1 MSSGKIASADLSP
14 EWQLAQ
20 VKMLETS
27 CLQAL
32 DGLDGADEDY
42 LDTWES
48 GIPTHIKR
56 EFPIVGRDGQR
67 VSFLDEWDS
76 LNATIEPGEPEPV
89 RRRRILRKRQ
99 LIVDLLH
106 EVRTWMRIYIETT
119 PQEGGSFY
127 RKFAKGG
134 GNGGQNEES

>member
-56 EFPIVGRDGQR
+56 EFPIVGRDGKR
-67 VSFLDEWDS
+67 VSFLEEWDG
-76 LNATIEPGEPEPV
+76 LNASIKPGELEPI

-106 EVRTWMRIYIETT
+106 EVKAWMRTYVETT
-119 PQEGGSFY
+119 PVEGGAFY
-127 RKFAKGG
+127 RKFAKGD
-134 GNGGQNEES
+134 GNGRSDEEP

>member
-1 MSSGKIASADLSP
+1 MSSGKIASTDLSP
-14 EWQLAQ
+14 EWKLAQ

-56 EFPIVGRDGQR
+56 EFPIVGRDGKEYH
-67 VSFLDEWDS
+67 F
-76 LNATIEPGEPEPV
+76 
-89 RRRRILRKRQ
+89 
-99 LIVDLLH
+99 
-106 EVRTWMRIYIETT
+106 WM
-119 PQEGGSFY
+119 
-127 RKFAKGG
+127 
-134 GNGGQNEES
+134 NGTA

>member
-1 MSSGKIASADLSP
+1 MTGRIASVDLTP

-56 EFPIVGRDGQR
+56 EFPIVGRDGKQL
-67 VSFLDEWDS
+67 SFLEEWDR
-76 LNATIEPGEPEPV
+76 LNESIEPGEPEPT

-106 EVRTWMRIYIETT
+106 EVKVWMRMYVETE
-119 PQEGGSFY
+119 PEIGGALF
-127 RKFAKGG
+127 RPFNKGG
-134 GNGGQNEES
+134 KHGSDEEP

>member
-1 MSSGKIASADLSP
+1 MSSGKIASTDLSP
-14 EWQLAQ
+14 EWKLAQ

-42 LDTWES
+42 LDTWAS

-56 EFPIVGRDGQR
+56 EFPIVNEDGKR
-67 VSFLDEWDS
+67 VSFLDEWNG
-76 LNATIEPGEPEPV
+76 LNATIEPGESEPV

-106 EVRTWMRIYIETT
+106 EVKAWMKIYVETE
-119 PQEGGSFY
+119 PEIGGALF
-127 RKFAKGG
+127 RPFNKGG
-134 GNGGQNEES
+134 KHGSDEEP

>member
-1 MSSGKIASADLSP
+1 MTGRIASIDLTP

-20 VKMLETS
+20 VKMLEAS

-42 LDTWES
+42 LDTWAS

-56 EFPIVGRDGQR
+56 EFPIVNEDGER
-67 VSFLDEWDS
+67 VSFIDAWRFLNSDIRIDESDS
-76 LNATIEPGEPEPV
+76 V
-89 RRRRILRKRQ
+89 RRRRILAKRQ

-106 EVRTWMRIYIETT
+106 EVRTWMKVYVETE
-119 PQEGGSFY
+119 PEIGGALF
-127 RKFAKGG
+127 RPFNKGCNHG
-134 GNGGQNEES
+134 SDEEP

>member
-1 MSSGKIASADLSP
+1 MSSGRIASADLSP

-56 EFPIVGRDGQR
+56 EFPVVGRDGQR

-76 LNATIEPGEPEPV
+76 LNASIKPGEPEPV

-106 EVRTWMRIYIETT
+106 EVRTWMKIYVETE
-119 PQEGGSFY
+119 PEIGGALFRPFNKGKHDGQE
-127 RKFAKGG
+127 
-134 GNGGQNEES
+134 QEP

>member
-1 MSSGKIASADLSP
+1 MTGRIASVDLTP

-56 EFPIVGRDGQR
+56 EFPIVGRDGKR
-67 VSFLDEWDS
+67 ISFLDEWEG
-76 LNATIEPGEPEPV
+76 LNATIEPGEPEPT

-106 EVRTWMRIYIETT
+106 EVNVWMRMYVETE
-119 PQEGGSFY
+119 PEIGGALF
-127 RKFAKGG
+127 RPFNKGG
-134 GNGGQNEES
+134 KHGSDEEP

>member
-1 MSSGKIASADLSP
+1 MSIASADLSP

-56 EFPIVGRDGQR
+56 EFPIVARDGTR
-67 VSFLDEWDS
+67 VKFIEQWDAVS
-76 LNATIEPGEPEPV
+76 ATIMPNESDATK
-89 RRRRILRKRQ
+89 RQRILRKRQ

-106 EVRTWMRIYIETT
+106 EVKAWMRTFVEEV
-119 PQEGGSFY
+119 PAEGGAFY
-127 RKFAKGG
+127 RKFRRDDGG
-134 GNGGQNEES
+134 SDEES

>member
-1 MSSGKIASADLSP
+1 MSIASADLSP

-20 VKMLETS
+20 IKMLETS

-32 DGLDGADEDY
+32 DGLDGTDEDY

-56 EFPIVGRDGQR
+56 EFPIVARDGKKVLFIEQ
-67 VSFLDEWDS
+67 WDALS
-76 LNATIEPGEPEPV
+76 STIKSGESDAEK
-89 RRRRILRKRQ
+89 RRRILRKRQ

-106 EVRTWMRIYIETT
+106 EVKAWMRTYVEEIPE
-119 PQEGGSFY
+119 EGGAFY
-127 RKFAKGG
+127 RKFRKGDYG
-134 GNGGQNEES
+134 GPDEES

>member
-1 MSSGKIASADLSP
+1 MTGRIASVDLTP

-56 EFPIVGRDGQR
+56 EFPIVGRDGKQ
-67 VSFLDEWDS
+67 VSFLEEWDR
-76 LNATIEPGEPEPV
+76 LNESIEPGEPEPT
-89 RRRRILRKRQ
+89 RRRRILAKRQ

-106 EVRTWMRIYIETT
+106 EVKVWMRMYVETE
-119 PQEGGSFY
+119 PEIGGALF
-127 RKFAKGG
+127 RPFNKGG
-134 GNGGQNEES
+134 KHGSDEEP

>member
-56 EFPIVGRDGQR
+56 EFPIVGRDGKR
-67 VSFLDEWDS
+67 VSFLEEWDG
-76 LNATIEPGEPEPV
+76 LNASIKPGELEPI

-106 EVRTWMRIYIETT
+106 EVRTWMKTYVEEAPRQGGAFY
-119 PQEGGSFY
+119 QKFGGNHGGS
-127 RKFAKGG
+127 
-134 GNGGQNEES
+134 NEES